1 MRLVEKLRRI
11 SAPAAAPAVPT
22 GTTAGIPAELPG
34 ELVETESGTY
44 RRLRI
49 DLPLDRWHGNFS
61 LEQLAQTS
69 LARLAAIAG
78 DPALI
83 GLQARQC
90 IYFDTETTS
99 LGGGVGTYVF
109 LFGAGWFEE
118 DCFRVEQY
126 FLDNV
131 TGERALLEAIN
142 AAFERFEYVVSFHG
156 KGFDAPRLGGRL
168 LFHRMRPRFPEGHL
182 DLCVL
187 GRKLYRD
194 AFENCRLQ
202 TFERELVGHERA
214 DDFPGADCPRAFF
227 DHLQGDSER
236 IPRVFEH
243 NFLDVLTLP
252 AVAAALVAAA
262 ESPTHPVV
270 LSNLG
275 AHYESVGR
283 DREAR
288 ETYIQALA
296 GLRESRHRLLG
307 RTLERLALL
316 ERRSGRHAQSA
327 ELLLERVATHPH
339 AFQPLEDLAKY
350 YEHRARDAEAAIA
363 TVMDARSRLL
373 TGKFE
378 LDAAGRER
386 CLRALE
392 HRLARLNR
400 RQGSASEAE
409 TLPERSFQPRP

>member
-1 MRLVEKLRRI
+1 M
-11 SAPAAAPAVPT
+11 
-22 GTTAGIPAELPG
+22 
-34 ELVETESGTY
+34 
-44 RRLRI
+44 
-49 DLPLDRWHGNFS
+49 HGRFS
-61 LEQLAQTS
+61 LGALASTS
-69 LARLAAIAG
+69 LARLAAISR

-142 AAFERFEYVVSFHG
+142 EAFSRFEYVVSFHG

-168 LFHRMRPRFPEGHL
+168 LFHRMRPRFPPAHL

-194 AFENCRLQ
+194 AYENCRLQ
-202 TFERELVGHERA
+202 TFERQLVGHLR
-214 DDFPGADCPRAFF
+214 DDDLPGAECPRAFF
-227 DHLQGDSER
+227 DHLQGDSNR

-252 AVAAALVAAA
+252 AVAAALVAEA
-262 ESPTHPVV
+262 EAPSHPVV

-288 ETYIQALA
+288 EAYTEALT

-316 ERRSGRHAQSA
+316 ERRSGRHAESA
-327 ELLLERVATHPH
+327 ELLLERVATIPH
-339 AFQPLEDLAKY
+339 AFQPLEDLAKF
-350 YEHRARDAEAAIA
+350 YEHRAGNPAAAVA

-373 TGKFE
+373 TGKIE
-378 LDAAGRER
+378 VDSAARTR
-386 CLRALE
+386 CLLALD

-400 RQGSASEAE
+400 
-409 TLPERSFQPRP
+409 LLERSPQKSSAAEAPFHPRV